1 MPLKFTSALFLIIY
15 TPALHFCL
23 PCPVVFAGMRN
34 PSPSNQP
41 PSPFRLNPINGY
53 KLIRHFQSG
62 GLFLLLKY
70 PIMLK
75 FIFSS
80 GFLLSLLVSFAQVQT
95 GKASFYADKFEGTP
109 TASGEKYRHAKLTA
123 AHKTL
128 PFGTRVRVTNI
139 ANKESVEV
147 VINDRG
153 PYVENR
159 IIDLSKSAAGKL
171 GFINQGLADIKLEV
185 IDAGDGKT
193 SDPIKTVDHV
203 MVEEKEFYDF
213 EISRLKPKGYGVQ
226 IGTYQELVN
235 LMRLSDNLKNSY
247 KKQVTVQ
254 VKILKG
260 IKYYGLI
267 LGQFPTRMKAEQFRL
282 ELQKKFPD
290 AFIIE
295 YNRL

>member
-1 MPLKFTSALFLIIY
+1 
-15 TPALHFCL
+15 
-23 PCPVVFAGMRN
+23 
-34 PSPSNQP
+34 
-41 PSPFRLNPINGY
+41 
-53 KLIRHFQSG
+53 
-62 GLFLLLKY
+62 
-70 PIMLK
+70 MLK
-75 FIFSS
+75 FIFST
-80 GFLLSLLVSFAQVQT
+80 FLILSFALSVAQVQT

-109 TASGEKYRHAKLTA
+109 TASGEKYRHGKLTA

-128 PFGTRVRVTNI
+128 PFGTRVRITNL
-139 ANKESVEV
+139 ANNASVEV

-159 IIDLSKSAAGKL
+159 IVDLSKSAAEEL
-171 GFINQGLADIKLEV
+171 GFVNQGLADIKLEV

-203 MVEEKEFYDF
+203 IVEENEFYDF
-213 EISRLKPKGYGVQ
+213 EISRLNPKGFGVQ

-254 VKILKG
+254 VKIIKG

-267 LGQFPTRMKAEQFRL
+267 LGQFSTRPKAEQFRL

-290 AFIIE
+290 AFIVE